1 MKICFVAFSV
11 ILIAAI
17 GVVAQTDIRKVDFK
31 NFTYS
36 AYCIGNRPQ
45 NIKVKD
51 GEYSSEKQE
60 DGWVDR
66 FSFTV
71 FATAFG
77 DVNGDG
83 SDDAI
88 TLTSCNT
95 GGTGN
100 FSEGMVYSMKAGKPA
115 VIARIPGG
123 DRADGGLRSARV
135 EKGLLVV
142 ESNEEGPEGGLC
154 CPQFIITRKYKV
166 VAGKLVQQGKP
177 LKESIDRTERV
188 RFDPGTSSA
197 TFTAYVPGSESKKFV
212 VGARA
217 GQTLT
222 VTVNGDQAGVRLLSP
237 AEHNEDKKS
246 FRALLPK
253 NGDYTFEVTNDSAT
267 EDEFTIT
274 VTIK

>member
-1 MKICFVAFSV
+1 MKLFALALLLVS
-11 ILIAAI
+11 AA
-17 GVVAQTDIRKVDFK
+17 GVSAQTDIHKVDFR

-36 AYCIGNRPQ
+36 AYCLGNRPQ

-51 GEYSSEKQE
+51 GEFSKEKQE

-66 FSFTV
+66 FYFTV
-71 FATAFG
+71 FATTFG

-88 TLTSCNT
+88 TLTLCNT

-100 FSEGMVYSMKAGKPA
+100 FSEGMVYTMKAGKPV

-123 DRADGGLRSARV
+123 DRAAGGLRSAWV

-154 CPQFIITRKYKV
+154 CPQFIITKKYKV
-166 VAGKLVQQGKP
+166 VGGKLVQQGRP

-188 RFDPGTSSA
+188 RFDKGKSSA

-222 VTVNGDQAGVRLLSP
+222 VTVNGERAGLRLLTP
-237 AEHNEDKKS
+237 AEHNEDTKS
-246 FRALLPK
+246 FRALLPN

-274 VTIK
+274 VTIQ